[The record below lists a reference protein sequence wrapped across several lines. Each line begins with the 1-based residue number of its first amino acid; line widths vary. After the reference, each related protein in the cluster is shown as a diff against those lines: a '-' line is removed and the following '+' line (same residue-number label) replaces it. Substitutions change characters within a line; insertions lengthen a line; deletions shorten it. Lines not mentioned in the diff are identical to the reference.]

1 MKRVALLLFVG
12 LVISVQT
19 LSAQSVAKLRSWAER
34 ADVSISTLADEEFS
48 HLQLSRKEAEEA
60 ISILESKWR
69 QEMVAKHRKALEDN
83 QFEHNGQILKI
94 KKRIFG
100 EEPADGR
107 SLYISMHGGGGA
119 PKAVNDQQWENQI
132 RLYTPAEGVYV
143 APRAPVDQWNM
154 WFVEG
159 MDEVFESLIQAAVVS
174 WDVNPDKVY
183 LMGYSAGGDGVWRMA
198 PRMADRWAAASMM
211 AGHPGEAS
219 QESLRNLPFMIW
231 MGEHDRAYNRNTLAV
246 QHGQI
251 MDSLQK
257 VDPAGYIHETHIIEG
272 KGHWMDR
279 ADTLAVEW
287 MAKFRR
293 NPYPKRVVWRQEE
306 VSRTASY
313 WLSAPTKECRHG
325 AKVVA
330 EYDGNRVE
338 ILSCDYSRLKLYFN
352 DQMVDLGKPVAV
364 YYNGK
369 CLFKGKLK
377 RSLATMSQ
385 TLSERGDLRYCFP
398 AELEVKIP

>member
-34 ADVSISTLADEEFS
+34 DDASISTLADEDFS

-69 QEMVAKHRKALEDN
+69 QEMVAKHRKALEEN

-94 KKRIFG
+94 KKRTFG
-100 EEPADGR
+100 EKPADGR
-107 SLYISMHGGGGA
+107 SLYNSMHGGGGA
-119 PKAVNDQQWENQI
+119 HKAVNDQQWENQI

-159 MDEVFESLIQAAVVS
+159 MDELFESLIQAAVAS

-257 VDPAGYIHETHIIEG
+257 ADPVGYIHETHIIEG

-287 MAKFRR
+287 MAKYRR

-313 WLSAPTKECRHG
+313 WLSAPTEECRHG

-338 ILSCDYSRLKLYFN
+338 ILSCDYSRLRLYFN
-352 DQMVDLGKPVAV
+352 DQMVNLNKPVAV
-364 YYNGK
+364 YYKGK